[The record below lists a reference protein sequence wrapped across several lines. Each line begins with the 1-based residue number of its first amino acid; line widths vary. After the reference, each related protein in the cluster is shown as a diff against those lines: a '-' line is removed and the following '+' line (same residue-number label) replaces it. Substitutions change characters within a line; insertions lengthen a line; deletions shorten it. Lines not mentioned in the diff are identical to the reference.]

1 MNLKELTSFPLDID
15 RKSMEKVDP
24 KKIKQSK
31 CKKKKQNKSEQI
43 AFDILFINNIFFF
56 AVR

>member
-31 CKKKKQNKSEQI
+31 CKKKNKI
-43 AFDILFINNIFFF
+43 KANK
-56 AVR
+56 